1 MPARGGAVHG
11 IKSGQ
16 ALTLSWTS
24 SVPPAIIERM
34 TQTSPQTQFA
44 DALAVYRSEHD
55 VGAALHRLADET
67 VGVRLFTMTAD
78 NPKGGY
84 VRRVYSSDEAAY
96 PVLGT
101 KPIVFD
107 DTYRKM
113 TEERFVYVAN
123 SIEAMKAD
131 FPDLDLIIKL
141 GCGSAINM
149 PIVAGGE
156 MLGSVNLLHAEGWF
170 TPERVEATK
179 LLTVPAIACFL
190 ILRSRFVI

>member
-1 MPARGGAVHG
+1 
-11 IKSGQ
+11 
-16 ALTLSWTS
+16 
-24 SVPPAIIERM
+24 M
-34 TQTSPQTQFA
+34 TQTAPLSAFV
-44 DALAVYRSEHD
+44 DALAIFKTEREI
-55 VGAALHRLADET
+55 GLALHRLAETT
-67 VGVRLFTMTAD
+67 VGVKLFTMTAD

-123 SIEAMKAD
+123 SVEAMRAD
-131 FPDLDLIIKL
+131 FPDLDLIVSL

-156 MLGSVNLLHAEGWF
+156 MLGSVNLLHEEGWY
-170 TPERVEATK
+170 TPERVEAAK
-179 LLTVPAIACFL
+179 ALTVPAAACFL
-190 ILRSRFVI
+190 ILRSRFTI

>member
-1 MPARGGAVHG
+1 MKNTAAFN
-11 IKSGQ
+11 
-16 ALTLSWTS
+16 A
-24 SVPPAIIERM
+24 
-34 TQTSPQTQFA
+34 FA
-44 DALAVYRSEHD
+44 DALATYKTERD
-55 VGAALHRLADET
+55 VGLALHNLAIAT
-67 VGVRLFTMTAD
+67 VGVKLFTMTAD

-84 VRRVYSSDEAAY
+84 VRRVYSSDEQAY

-101 KPIVFD
+101 KPITFD

-131 FPDLDLIIKL
+131 FPDLDLIVSL

-156 MLGSVNLLHAEGWF
+156 MLGSVNLLDAEGAY
-170 TPERVEATK
+170 PAERVELAK
-179 LLTVPAIACFL
+179 MLVAPAAACFL
-190 ILRSRFVI
+190 ILRSRFTI

>member
-1 MPARGGAVHG
+1 M
-11 IKSGQ
+11 Q
-16 ALTLSWTS
+16 N
-24 SVPPAIIERM
+24 IEPH
-34 TQTSPQTQFA
+34 QDFV
-44 DALAVYRSEHD
+44 DALASYKTERD
-55 VGAALHRLADET
+55 VGLALHRLAVAT
-67 VGVRLFTMTAD
+67 VGAKLFTMTAD
-78 NPKGGY
+78 NPAGGY
-84 VRRVYSSDEAAY
+84 VRRVYSSDETAY

-123 SIEAMKAD
+123 SVEAMRAD
-131 FPDLDLIIKL
+131 FPDLDLIVSL

-156 MLGSVNLLHAEGWF
+156 MLGSVNLLDAEGWY
-170 TPERVEATK
+170 TPERIEAAK

-190 ILRSRFVI
+190 ILRSRFTI

>member
-1 MPARGGAVHG
+1 MIQP
-11 IKSGQ
+11 
-16 ALTLSWTS
+16 
-24 SVPPAIIERM
+24 
-34 TQTSPQTQFA
+34 SPHTAFA
-44 DALAVYRSEHD
+44 DALATYSSERD
-55 VGAALHRLADET
+55 VGLALHRLAEAT
-67 VGVRLFTMTAD
+67 VGAKLFTMTAD
-78 NPKGGY
+78 NPTGGY
-84 VRRVYSSDEAAY
+84 VRRVYSSDETAY

-107 DTYRKM
+107 ETYRKM
-113 TEERFVYVAN
+113 TEERFVYVVN
-123 SIEAMKAD
+123 TVQAMRAD
-131 FPDLDLIIKL
+131 FPDLDLIVSL

-156 MLGSVNLLHAEGWF
+156 MLGSVNLLHEEGWF

>member
-1 MPARGGAVHG
+1 M
-11 IKSGQ
+11 
-16 ALTLSWTS
+16 
-24 SVPPAIIERM
+24 
-34 TQTSPQTQFA
+34 
-44 DALAVYRSEHD
+44 DALAIFKTEHD
-55 VGAALHRLADET
+55 VGLALHNLAEAT
-67 VGVRLFTMTAD
+67 VGVKLFTMTAD

-84 VRRVYSSDEAAY
+84 VRRVYSSDEKAY

-123 SIEAMKAD
+123 SVEAMRGD
-131 FPDLDLIIKL
+131 FPDLDFIISL

-156 MLGSVNLLHAEGWF
+156 MLGSVNLLHEEGWY
-170 TPERVEATK
+170 TPERVEAARQ
-179 LLTVPAIACFL
+179 LAIPAAACFL
-190 ILRSRFVI
+190 ILRSRFTI

>member
-1 MPARGGAVHG
+1 MQ
-11 IKSGQ
+11 S
-16 ALTLSWTS
+16 
-24 SVPPAIIERM
+24 
-34 TQTSPQTQFA
+34 TSPQQNFA
-44 DALAVYRSEHD
+44 DALATYTTEKD
-55 VGAALHRLADET
+55 VGLALHRLAQET
-67 VGVRLFTMTAD
+67 VGVKLFTMTAD

-123 SIEAMKAD
+123 SVEAMKAD
-131 FPDLDLIIKL
+131 FPDLDLILKL

-156 MLGSVNLLHAEGWF
+156 MLGSVNLLHEEGWY
-170 TPERVEATK
+170 TPERVEAAK
-179 LLTVPAIACFL
+179 QLTAPAIACFL
-190 ILRSRFVI
+190 ILRSRFTI

>member
-1 MPARGGAVHG
+1 MAGVSA
-11 IKSGQ
+11 
-16 ALTLSWTS
+16 TLEPMTS
-24 SVPPAIIERM
+24 ATDM
-34 TQTSPQTQFA
+34 QTFV
-44 DALAVYRSEHD
+44 DALASFQSEKD
-55 VGAALHRLADET
+55 VGLALHRLAVAT
-67 VGVRLFTMTAD
+67 VGVKLFTMTAD

-123 SIEAMKAD
+123 SIEAMRAD
-131 FPDLDLIIKL
+131 FPDLDLIVSL

-156 MLGSVNLLHAEGWF
+156 MLGSVNLLDAEGWY
-170 TPERVEATK
+170 TPERVEAAK

-190 ILRSRFVI
+190 ILRSRFTI